1 MGSAQL
7 SIAAEW
13 EVGDD
18 DPTSAE
24 KHLVWHWGK
33 MTHNPSK
40 SIVNFLSTVFGV
52 VFYFLFSYS
61 AGNLWRWKWRSNG
74 GGDRERETQV

>member
-7 SIAAEW
+7 SVAAEW

-40 SIVNFLSTVFGV
+40 SIVNFLSTVFDV